1 MEAATTEMSP
11 LSLFGAKTS
20 GRQGFSHI
28 PTTSAWAWT
37 RHAVRRATS
46 WLPAAAAA
54 NPSPPQPCSAALA
67 APFAGTPR
75 PARGVAPRCLPHTC
89 RPSPW
94 RAQALLFVDQPRYVG
109 FSTGTG
115 PYVTSSREAGKD
127 MVTFLRAWRR
137 LFPDQA
143 HRSLIFA
150 SESYGGHYVPA
161 WVAATLDANAAA
173 SRPEDELPLTAI
185 FLGNAVVDDAVQS
198 APQAW
203 SDYCLVEKIVN
214 QDDRPDDEDSTYE
227 DIEWYLGYQPNMY
240 DYRLESQDGCGAFGY
255 DYRSWAKTL
264 NSHRY
269 RTAFN
274 VCGDAEVHRS
284 FEGCNG
290 GCHPCIGDEV
300 PFDDDDDF
308 DYPAALSRAL
318 NEGIRLT
325 FVWGKR
331 DLAVPYIGGQR

>member
-1 MEAATTEMSP
+1 
-11 LSLFGAKTS
+11 
-20 GRQGFSHI
+20 
-28 PTTSAWAWT
+28 
-37 RHAVRRATS
+37 
-46 WLPAAAAA
+46 
-54 NPSPPQPCSAALA
+54 
-67 APFAGTPR
+67 
-75 PARGVAPRCLPHTC
+75 
-89 RPSPW
+89 
-94 RAQALLFVDQPRYVG
+94 
-109 FSTGTG
+109 
-115 PYVTSSREAGKD
+115 